1 MDRELTDT
9 ELALVSRIKSETE
22 QAQSSATP
30 VQPKLISLERFG
42 IERKTKRAKGEKRS
56 LIPLAIGLAVT
67 GVLVTLA
74 FIIFMQSTAEQM
86 GSLDY
91 FTNLS
96 EQLAGS
102 EEFNQLFNS
111 TGLGWYKD
119 FVKIYEQ
126 RWMLSGVIFSAFF
139 LLAALTFVIDLARRG
154 NK

>member
-1 MDRELTDT
+1 MDKELSAA

-22 QAQSSATP
+22 QVRATAAP
-30 VQPKLISLERFG
+30 AQPKLISLERFG
-42 IERKTKRAKGEKRS
+42 IEKKAKRIKGEKRS
-56 LIPLAIGLAVT
+56 LIPLSVGLVIT
-67 GVLVTLA
+67 GIVATLV

-102 EEFNQLFNS
+102 EEFDQLFNS

-119 FVKIYEQ
+119 FAKIYEQ
-126 RWMLSGVIFSAFF
+126 RWLLSGIIFSAFF